1 LWEFFTD
8 RITEAGPTIADLDG
22 DGALEVIVVTDC
34 QSGVECPDPGHE
46 ALLFVLPIAETGTIA
61 TPLWSLAYPYKMDSA
76 VPAIADLD
84 SNDGENR
91 KAIIIGTWG
100 GELLIAWRNANGQVI
115 TNALDLHD
123 LDPHVPLDE
132 TPVIRTS
139 PLVWDFG
146 EGPTVVFGW
155 LPTDLNAADARIS
168 AVGLEADMNGGTV
181 TFTHRWT
188 RDDFDAWKSSPAL
201 VPQPEGPPLIVMG
214 YGLGIGPP
222 PTQSGSVGQCVSGQV
237 FGGVVALDWQGEA
250 AWTHGFGNLEGNVR
264 ASPATGDLDGNGVM
278 DVVLPVG
285 CFGGLHIYDGAG
297 GQELWAL
304 QLGPRAQNSPSLGD
318 IDGDGQL
325 EIVLGS
331 YDGRVWVLDGGVRIF
346 LPLMIR

>member
-1 LWEFFTD
+1 RVLALKD
-8 RITEAGPTIADLDG
+8 RPGQNPPVEVMWVYTPTISLGGPGLDTYSPALADADLD
-22 DGALEVIVVTDC
+22 L
-34 QSGVECPDPGHE
+34 
-46 ALLFVLPIAETGTIA
+46 
-61 TPLWSLAYPYKMDSA
+61 
-76 VPAIADLD
+76 
-84 SNDGENR
+84 
-91 KAIIIGTWG
+91 
-100 GELLIAWRNANGQVI
+100 
-115 TNALDLHD
+115 
-123 LDPHVPLDE
+123 HVPLDE
-132 TPVIRTS
+132 THVIRTA

-214 YGLGIGPP
+214 YGLGIGSP

-250 AWTHGFGNLEGNVR
+250 AWTRDFGNLEGNVR

-297 GQELWAL
+297 GQELWSL